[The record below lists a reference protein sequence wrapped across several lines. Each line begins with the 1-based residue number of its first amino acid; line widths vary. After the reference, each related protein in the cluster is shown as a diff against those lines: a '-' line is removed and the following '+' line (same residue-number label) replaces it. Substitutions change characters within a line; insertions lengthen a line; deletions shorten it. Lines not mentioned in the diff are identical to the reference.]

1 MLVLHDPHEPAMSR
15 STPRRRGGC
24 SSASWRRGRLAL
36 VRGRRSACTM
46 VEQPQQLLRQPTAAR
61 AVPWTRCGGGVFVVV
76 AAWWWSYGWCRR
88 RPRQTASCRLGPVPT
103 RLVLIHSV
111 VCTATTATAVIVV
124 VRDVVQRHA
133 LTAHTITSSNI
144 LSARAPS
151 IIPSQYTQ

>member
-1 MLVLHDPHEPAMSR
+1 MLVLHDPHEPAMSSR

-24 SSASWRRGRLAL
+24 SSASWRRGHLAL
-36 VRGRRSACTM
+36 VRGRCCACTG

-61 AVPWTRCGGGVFVVV
+61 AVSRTRCDGGVFVV

-111 VCTATTATAVIVV
+111 VCTAATTAVIVV